1 MASIH
6 DKFTRAINQIR
17 ENDQRARAG
26 LPYNT
31 GNSISDKFEA
41 GYSGNTG
48 EGQRVKAKRVQS
60 ACAHTFAHAVQHAG
74 LTPSELCHGQ
84 RQHRESVLG
93 RFSGRGG
100 VETIK
105 SPDSWSS
112 AGDAELGLKAWSGQ
126 LEGYEKKLTE
136 LSGSIANTEN
146 RLKNLQTTV
155 KTAEDAA
162 AYDELYAGYE
172 KMIADYN
179 GVVNDINRVQDKY
192 SAGVERYRDIL
203 SGGMER
209 AETAAAEAK
218 RLEDEN
224 SRLQQQANLIRVY
237 EMSGT
242 SSSSAAAPIEAQIEQ
257 NAQRIKELQAEE
269 SQNKMQ
275 YYSSLA
281 LMEDYAGLS
290 SPASVTGDSR
300 YEYINDIDNARYR
313 NEHTTDP
320 SGAPVALRRYQYL
333 TEDEIKIYNYLY
345 ASQGKDAR

>member
-31 GNSISDKFEA
+31 GNSISDKFERA
-41 GYSGNTG
+41 IQEIRERDNASRQNASSQPALTPSRTPSSTPASPLPSFATGSGNT
-48 EGQRVKAKRVQS
+48 V
-60 ACAHTFAHAVQHAG
+60 
-74 LTPSELCHGQ
+74 
-84 RQHRESVLG
+84 ESVLG

-209 AETAAAEAK
+209 AETGCCGGQET
-218 RLEDEN
+218 R
-224 SRLQQQANLIRVY
+224 
-237 EMSGT
+237 G
-242 SSSSAAAPIEAQIEQ
+242 
-257 NAQRIKELQAEE
+257 
-269 SQNKMQ
+269 
-275 YYSSLA
+275 
-281 LMEDYAGLS
+281 
-290 SPASVTGDSR
+290 
-300 YEYINDIDNARYR
+300 
-313 NEHTTDP
+313 
-320 SGAPVALRRYQYL
+320 
-333 TEDEIKIYNYLY
+333 
-345 ASQGKDAR
+345 

>member
-1 MASIH
+1 M
-6 DKFTRAINQIR
+6 
-17 ENDQRARAG
+17 
-26 LPYNT
+26 
-31 GNSISDKFEA
+31 
-41 GYSGNTG
+41 
-48 EGQRVKAKRVQS
+48 
-60 ACAHTFAHAVQHAG
+60 
-74 LTPSELCHGQ
+74 
-84 RQHRESVLG
+84 
-93 RFSGRGG
+93 
-100 VETIK
+100 
-105 SPDSWSS
+105 
-112 AGDAELGLKAWSGQ
+112 
-126 LEGYEKKLTE
+126 
-136 LSGSIANTEN
+136 
-146 RLKNLQTTV
+146 
-155 KTAEDAA
+155 
-162 AYDELYAGYE
+162 
-172 KMIADYN
+172 
-179 GVVNDINRVQDKY
+179 QDKY

-209 AETAAAEAK
+209 ADAAAAEAK

-224 SRLQQQANLIRVY
+224 SRLQQQANLIRIY

-345 ASQGKDAR
+345 ASQGKDAADRFLEDMGPALTERQGAAQYEELGALGKALYWIPAGLDQFGSGIRQLFQREAVPVSSTQITSQLIQQEAQEKSPVLGSYTR

>member
-31 GNSISDKFEA
+31 GNSISDKFERA
-41 GYSGNTG
+41 IQEIRERDNASRQNASSQPALTPSRTPSSTPASPLPSFATGSGNT
-48 EGQRVKAKRVQS
+48 V
-60 ACAHTFAHAVQHAG
+60 
-74 LTPSELCHGQ
+74 
-84 RQHRESVLG
+84 ESVLG

-209 AETAAAEAK
+209 ADAAAAEAK

-224 SRLQQQANLIRVY
+224 SRLQRQANLIRVY

-242 SSSSAAAPIEAQIEQ
+242 SPSSAAAPIEAQIEQ
-257 NAQRIKELQAEE
+257 NARRIQELQAEE
-269 SQNKMQ
+269 SRNKMQ

-281 LMEDYAGLS
+281 LMEDYADLS
-290 SPASVTGDSR
+290 APGKVTGDSR
-300 YEYINDIDNARYR
+300 YDYINDIDSARYR

-333 TEDEIKIYNYLY
+333 TEDEIKNI
-345 ASQGKDAR
+345 